1 MEISGEPGARL
12 EQVLEETI
20 SMDRSTPSEAIVSE
34 SGLSQLVL
42 DSVVVADCGLETVD
56 DLELGEDDQLAA
68 AIQLSMQAM
77 EGSGTAAIEEMETDE
92 AMKTGLASG
101 MKEEVAQSQTEEDEG
116 PQDLSEALEDPD
128 ILQEILSGLP
138 GVDPSSET
146 IQNVI
151 QTTRQQKEER
161 ERKKNDQ

>member
-77 EGSGTAAIEEMETDE
+77 GMLNMINILLLFVVAYY
-92 AMKTGLASG
+92 TGYFFCRG
-101 MKEEVAQSQTEEDEG
+101 FW
-116 PQDLSEALEDPD
+116 
-128 ILQEILSGLP
+128 
-138 GVDPSSET
+138 
-146 IQNVI
+146 NCCY
-151 QTTRQQKEER
+151 
-161 ERKKNDQ
+161 

>member
-1 MEISGEPGARL
+1 
-12 EQVLEETI
+12 
-20 SMDRSTPSEAIVSE
+20 
-34 SGLSQLVL
+34 
-42 DSVVVADCGLETVD
+42 
-56 DLELGEDDQLAA
+56 
-68 AIQLSMQAM
+68 
-77 EGSGTAAIEEMETDE
+77 
-92 AMKTGLASG
+92 

>member
-1 MEISGEPGARL
+1 VRQEQQNKEMMAGSQDEGTKEETNEGQENMEISGEPGARL

-77 EGSGTAAIEEMETDE
+77 GMLNMINILLLFVVAYY
-92 AMKTGLASG
+92 TGYFFCRG
-101 MKEEVAQSQTEEDEG
+101 FW
-116 PQDLSEALEDPD
+116 
-128 ILQEILSGLP
+128 
-138 GVDPSSET
+138 
-146 IQNVI
+146 NCCY
-151 QTTRQQKEER
+151 
-161 ERKKNDQ
+161 